1 VATEHEVIP
10 FNGGWLHTLTGR
22 WVPRIAGA
30 QDPDPDPQPDPTPD
44 PEPDPNPDPEPDPDP
59 SKDDAAVLRAEN
71 QRLKREA
78 AQREK
83 EKRQQEREAARLED
97 QRKAQQGEWQ
107 KLAEE
112 RADRITELEGQIQ
125 ERDRKDAERNQRST
139 VEKVADRLNFRR
151 PKRAYVLLMDELGD
165 DALDTLADEQ
175 LTEAA
180 LKRLAKAEPE
190 LVDIQRRSGAP
201 VGGRGNGGQPTPE
214 QEHLDFLRQIGVG
227 APQ

>member
-1 VATEHEVIP
+1 MADKYNVIP
-10 FNGGWLHTLTGR
+10 FNGGWLDTLTGR

-30 QDPDPDPQPDPTPD
+30 QDPDPEPDPTPD
-44 PEPDPNPDPEPDPDP
+44 PEPDPTPDPEPDPDP

-78 AQREK
+78 AEREK
-83 EKRQQEREAARLED
+83 ER
-97 QRKAQQGEWQ
+97 RKAEATARKAEETRKADQGQWKE
-107 KLAEE
+107 LAEE
-112 RADRITELEGQIQ
+112 REREIEALKGEIS
-125 ERDRKDAERNQRST
+125 ERDRKDAERDQRST
-139 VEKVADRLNFRR
+139 VEKVADKLNYRR
-151 PKRAYVLLMDELGD
+151 PRKAYALLLDELGEE
-165 DALDTLADEQ
+165 DASNTLADEQ

-180 LKRLAKAEPE
+180 LRRLAKDMPE
-190 LVDIQRRSGAP
+190 LVDNQRRSGAP